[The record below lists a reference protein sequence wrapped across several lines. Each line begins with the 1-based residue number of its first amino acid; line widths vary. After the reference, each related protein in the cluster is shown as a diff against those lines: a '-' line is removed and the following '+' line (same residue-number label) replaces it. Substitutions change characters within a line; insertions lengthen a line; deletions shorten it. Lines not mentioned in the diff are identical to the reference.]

1 MTSPPV
7 PSEGEGLELNAIK
20 CFIEHNNFKLSIIQ
34 NRISMIAVE
43 EALAIVLSKPGV
55 YGTEKVSL
63 MDAGNRFLWED
74 IFADRDSPPYNR
86 VMMDGIAI
94 DSSVLSLNEPGN
106 FFIENIQAAGDIQKI
121 LSDKNNCIEVMT
133 GAILPANTD
142 TVIPYENIDIVNNR
156 AYIKQPVAPKKYIH
170 LQGSDH
176 KKNQL
181 ALHRSKRLN
190 GADIGLLAAV
200 GISSVP
206 VYTLPKVAIV
216 ATGNELVDVDV
227 IPDSHQVR
235 MSNVY
240 SLHAALKMDMISS
253 DIFHINDDEETLF
266 TQLSAV
272 VNKYDVVLISGGV
285 SKGKY
290 DYVPDIL
297 DKLGVQKL
305 FHQVAQ
311 RPGKPFWFGHH
322 PDLHTHVFAFPGNP
336 VSTFVCYH
344 YYFRHWLFSS
354 MGNQLQ
360 LPLMLL
366 SGGITPSN
374 TLSQFIPVV
383 LNDKGDEVSEVFN
396 NGSGD
401 LFSLSVIDGYI
412 FLPKGD
418 KVYPAKSSFRFLKIV

>member
-1 MTSPPV
+1 
-7 PSEGEGLELNAIK
+7 
-20 CFIEHNNFKLSIIQ
+20 
-34 NRISMIAVE
+34 MIAVE
-43 EALAIVLSKPGV
+43 EALAIVLSQPGI

-63 MDAGNRFLWED
+63 MDAGNRFLGED
-74 IFADRDSPPYNR
+74 IFADRDSPPYHR

-94 DSSVLSLNEPGN
+94 DSSVLSLNEPGY
-106 FFIENIQAAGDIQKI
+106 FFIENIQAAGDVQKI
-121 LSDKNNCIEVMT
+121 LSDKKNCMEVMT

-142 TVIPYENIDIVNNR
+142 TIIPYENIDIINNR
-156 AYIKQPVAPKKYIH
+156 AYIKQPVIPKKYIH

-181 ALHRSKRLN
+181 ALHKSKRLN
-190 GADIGLLAAV
+190 AADIGLLAAV

-206 VYTLPKVAIV
+206 VYILPKVAIV

-240 SLHAALKMDMISS
+240 SLHTALKMDMISA
-253 DIFHINDDEETLF
+253 DIFHINDDEATLF
-266 TQLSAV
+266 TQLSTMV
-272 VNKYDVVLISGGV
+272 KEYNVVLISGGV

-290 DYVPDIL
+290 DFVPGIL
-297 DKLGVQKL
+297 NKLGVQKL

-311 RPGKPFWFGHH
+311 RPGKPFWFGRH

-344 YYFRHWLFSS
+344 YYFRQWLFASF
-354 MGNQLQ
+354 GNQLQ
-360 LPLMLL
+360 LPFMLL

-383 LNDKGDEVSEVFN
+383 LNTHGNQASEVIN

-401 LFSLSVIDGYI
+401 LCSLSVIAGFI

-418 KVYPAKSSFRFLKIV
+418 TAYPAKSFFRFLKIV